1 MAVSLSSLLFPPEAS
16 ALGESMAWFFRP
28 WILVLKGQTH
38 AWPNRGT
45 HCTFLP
51 VMPTRYTKNRNL
63 YLFYP
68 VCGWIVG
75 NWLWR
80 LLAWLT
86 PSCPSGSMASSFL
99 WSHLDSMTDKHLCKL
114 GLKLPQSNVSLEVLL
129 YPDGNNY
136 PWLGGLTPEQKES
149 SQENQNLRRWQR

>member
-1 MAVSLSSLLFPPEAS
+1 MNSS
-16 ALGESMAWFFRP
+16 
-28 WILVLKGQTH
+28 
-38 AWPNRGT
+38 
-45 HCTFLP
+45 
-51 VMPTRYTKNRNL
+51 
-63 YLFYP
+63 
-68 VCGWIVG
+68 G

-149 SQENQNLRRWQR
+149 SQENQTVPWGDDRDNFLRTKPGTLVTRAHLQCQHQAPRSWRHFDKDHLAWMTLNDPSLPFGGICYTVFACSASETWN